1 MINYIFAVCD
11 LEPAYAYNFMEFM
24 NGKKNTPFEVQAFT
38 NTRILEKFCKDTH
51 VEVLLISNKAMNDLV
66 KEMNIGKIFI
76 LSEGDIL
83 PELAQYPTVYKYQ
96 SSDNIIAEVMSYY
109 AQAAVQPEAAMRMN
123 RSKRIDI
130 IGVYSPINRS
140 LKTSFAI
147 TLGQILAKD
156 KNSLYI
162 NLEEYSGLATLL
174 GMDFTSNLSDLMY
187 FIRQKT
193 SNIIVKMN
201 GMLQNIENLDF
212 IPPVST
218 PKDLRSVTFE
228 EWNWLLDEIISRTL
242 YEVIIIDFG
251 DSVDEV
257 LRLMDR
263 CRRIYMPIR
272 EDVISQAKIEQF
284 DNMLVFGKMDS
295 LASKIKKL
303 KLPYHN
309 SFGAKEVYIEQLIWG
324 ELGDYVRKLIYEE
337 RC

>member
-1 MINYIFAVCD
+1 
-11 LEPAYAYNFMEFM
+11 MEFM

-38 NTRILEKFCKDTH
+38 NARILGEFCKDNY

-109 AQAAVQPEAAMRMN
+109 AQAAEQPEMALGIN
-123 RSKRIDI
+123 RNKPVDI
-130 IGVYSPINRS
+130 IGVYSPIKRS

-162 NLEEYSGLATLL
+162 NLEEYSGLAALL
-174 GMDFTSNLSDLMY
+174 GMNFTSDLSDLMY
-187 FIRQKT
+187 FIRQKS
-193 SNIIVKMN
+193 SNIVLKMN
-201 GMLQNIENLDF
+201 GMLQNIGNLDF

-228 EWNWLLDEIISRTL
+228 EWNWLLDEIISRTS
-242 YEVIIIDFG
+242 YEVIIVDFG
-251 DSVDEV
+251 DSVDE
-257 LRLMDR
+257 LFRLMDR

-272 EDVISQAKIEQF
+272 EDVVSQAKIEQF
-284 DNMLVFGKMDS
+284 DNMLAFWKMDS

-309 SFGAKEVYIEQLIWG
+309 SFGAKELYIEQLIWG
-324 ELGDYVRKLIYEE
+324 ELGDYVRKLIYED
-337 RC
+337 RY